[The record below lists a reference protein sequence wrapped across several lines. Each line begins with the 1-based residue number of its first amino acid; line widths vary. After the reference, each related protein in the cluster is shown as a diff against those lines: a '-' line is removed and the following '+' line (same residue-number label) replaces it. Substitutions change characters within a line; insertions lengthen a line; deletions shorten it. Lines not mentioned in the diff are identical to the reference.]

1 VRILSGGQQIILL
14 GLGLALLGPAVYGR
28 LRPSISDAPPVRT
41 DIAVEIVG
49 AVPAPGL
56 HFFPSPPRLEE
67 AIERAGGFKEMAARF
82 DEAAAALPIGPGTL
96 LTVEE
101 GRAGEIRVRQ
111 GRMEARKLLVFG
123 LPVDLN
129 RATAD
134 DLRLLSGIGEGL
146 AREIVARRDRR
157 KGFRSVEELRDVRGI
172 GEKKLAR
179 LRPFVTVAP

>member
-1 VRILSGGQQIILL
+1 MRILSRGQQIILL
-14 GLGLALLGPAVYGR
+14 GLGLAMLGPAAYGR
-28 LRPSISDAPPVRT
+28 LRPSLPDPLPLRADVV
-41 DIAVEIVG
+41 VEVAG
-49 AVPAPGL
+49 AVRAPGL
-56 HFFPSPPRLEE
+56 HLFPSPPRLGEV
-67 AIERAGGFKEMAARF
+67 IEQAGGFREPAARF
-82 DEAAAALPIGPGTL
+82 DEAAASLPIGPGTL

-101 GRAGEIRVRQ
+101 GGAGEIRVRQ

-129 RATAD
+129 RATAE

-172 GEKKLAR
+172 GEKKMAR
-179 LRPFVTVAP
+179 LRPFVTVVP